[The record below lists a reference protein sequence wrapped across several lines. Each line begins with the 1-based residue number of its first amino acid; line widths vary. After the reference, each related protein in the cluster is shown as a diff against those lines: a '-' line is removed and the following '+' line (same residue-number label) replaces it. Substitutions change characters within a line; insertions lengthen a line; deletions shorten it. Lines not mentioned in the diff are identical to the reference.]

1 MGMIYFQIGVILCL
15 VLLLALVAYGDWK
28 ATKEREAEDA
38 AKAKEKEAVM
48 RNEPET
54 SSETP

>member
-28 ATKEREAEDA
+28 ATKEREAED
-38 AKAKEKEAVM
+38 KEAM
-48 RNEPET
+48 LQREL
-54 SSETP
+54 ETPSDNS